1 VSAAAAPY
9 DRIASVVE
17 HAPRVQRGALV
28 TQRHLTAAV
37 ALLGVWLFS
46 QTSLAP
52 GRPAAAQP
60 DAPTVVLAEYDGI
73 IHPIT
78 AEFID
83 EILLRAD
90 RTGAI
95 AVILVL
101 RTPGGL
107 LESTR
112 TIISRMVA
120 YRAPIVVFIAPPG
133 ERAAS
138 AGFLITLAADVAVM
152 APGTHIGAAHPVPSG
167 GEAQGGEV
175 MSQKMAADA
184 AAYAR
189 TIAETRKRNAVLAAE
204 AVTESRAFT
213 DSEALHAS
221 PPLIDFVA
229 RDIDD
234 LLRQLDGRR
243 VTRFDGQSVVLHTAG
258 ARLERVEMTWRQSML
273 GAIAHPQIAYLL
285 LTIGML
291 GLVVEMWNPG
301 MVLPGVAGGI
311 CLLLA
316 FFAFQVLPIN
326 VTGLLLIVFGI
337 ALLGAELMVPS
348 FGVLGIGG
356 TLALLAGSLMI
367 TRDVPGIRVGYGV
380 IVPVVVGIVIIFL
393 GLGRLALQAQRQQST
408 MGTEALI
415 GADGQ
420 SLTALAAALPG
431 QVSVHGEI
439 WQAVS
444 DTPIPAGQRLR
455 VRGAAGLTLHVEPV
469 APPDPPGDAT

>member
-1 VSAAAAPY
+1 M
-9 DRIASVVE
+9 R
-17 HAPRVQRGALV
+17 RRRL
-28 TQRHLTAAV
+28 AAV
-37 ALLGVWLFS
+37 AALLGVWLLP
-46 QTSLAP
+46 QTSLVSSRSSASEQ
-52 GRPAAAQP
+52 PAA
-60 DAPTVVLAEYDGI
+60 PTIVIGEYDGV

-78 AEFID
+78 AEFVD

-90 RTGAI
+90 RTGAV

-112 TIISRMVA
+112 TIISRIVA
-120 YRAPIVVFIAPPG
+120 YRAPVVVFIAPPG
-133 ERAAS
+133 ARAAS

-167 GEAQGGEV
+167 GEPQGGEV
-175 MSQKMAADA
+175 MSQKLAADA

-189 TIAETRKRNAVLAAE
+189 TIAEARKRNPVLAAE

-213 DSEALHAS
+213 DGEALHAS

-229 RDIDD
+229 RDLDD
-234 LLRQLDGRR
+234 LLRQLDGRW

-258 ARLERVEMTWRQSML
+258 ARLERVDMTWRQSLL

-285 LTIGML
+285 LTLGML

-348 FGVLGIGG
+348 FGVLGVGG
-356 TLALLAGSLMI
+356 MLALLTGSLMI

-380 IVPVVVGIVIIFL
+380 IVPVVIAISVIFL
-393 GLGRLALQAQRQQST
+393 GLGRLAMQAQRQRSPT
-408 MGTEALI
+408 GTEALI
-415 GADGQ
+415 GEDGRA
-420 SLTALAAALPG
+420 LTALEPAQPG
-431 QVSVHGEI
+431 QIRVHGEI

-444 DTPIPAGQRLR
+444 DIPIPAGRRLR
-455 VRGAAGLTLHVEPV
+455 VRAADGLTLHVEPADNGATPGG
-469 APPDPPGDAT
+469 AP